1 MLVHINRLTES
12 YLLNKHLIMEVIS
25 RFEGLHDQFKT
36 EENVEDTIS
45 KEPSTTSKL
54 VIGLER
60 RY

>member
-1 MLVHINRLTES
+1 
-12 YLLNKHLIMEVIS
+12 MEVIS